1 MNADLNNM
9 RENDN
14 ERSVTTKN
22 TNNTHSNPNAT
33 NVTNSSNNSNIGN
46 NSTTLHQPNQ
56 QQTGINR
63 NMSTRT
69 MRSRSDTFTQT
80 IVEDQVL
87 YPVSGLNNERVDNDV
102 FNNNSLNDDSRS
114 NTPIPD
120 ENSDNFNRFINQRNT
135 SMERTRV
142 ISHEI

>member
-46 NSTTLHQPNQ
+46 NSTTVHQPLQ

-87 YPVSGLNNERVDNDV
+87 YPVSGLNNERAP
-102 FNNNSLNDDSRS
+102 FGKIMMSL
-114 NTPIPD
+114 TI
-120 ENSDNFNRFINQRNT
+120 IL
-135 SMERTRV
+135 
-142 ISHEI
+142 